1 MFCKYCG
8 KEIDDRAVV
17 CPNCGRATDNY
28 NNSVNVNVNNTIEQ
42 KGNSDDA
49 PSFGFAFLSFLIP
62 LLGIILYFVWKA
74 EFPKKA
80 SSCLKGAI
88 TGIIVNFVCSFLVGC
103 LIGIL
108 EALYGSYYA
117 GIALML

>member
-42 KGNSDDA
+42 KINPGDA
-49 PSFGFAFLSFLIP
+49 SSFGFAFLSFLFP
-62 LLGIILYFVWKA
+62 LLGIILYAVWHL

-88 TGIIVNFVCSFLVGC
+88 TGAIVSFVCSFLVGC
-103 LIGIL
+103 ILGIL
-108 EALYGSYYA
+108 EAFYEGYYA
-117 GIALML
+117 GILML